1 MTHEDMIMA
10 LGNVGLLLNGVE
22 VKGEVNLN
30 NQLAAI
36 QQIRNIRNAL
46 REEVNHENQNEQR

>member
-1 MTHEDMIMA
+1 MTHEEIIMT

-36 QQIRNIRNAL
+36 QQIRKVRNAL
-46 REEVNHENQNEQR
+46 KEEANHGNQDK